1 VQRALP
7 PLLIHGMPRQNT
19 RPTDFPPAVQQ
30 QIARLAECIVA
41 ARKAL
46 GETQAQWAARLGI
59 SQPTMARLERGD
71 ASVSAATYILC
82 LSQLNPQL
90 DLTVLLPRS
99 AAPAAPA
106 SAPAKTSATAAAPA
120 TPSAA
125 TGVDDFV
132 SLLASWAPASV

>member
-1 VQRALP
+1 M
-7 PLLIHGMPRQNT
+7 IHGMPRQNT

-99 AAPAAPA
+99 TAPAAPA
-106 SAPAKTSATAAAPA
+106 HPSAASAKTAATVAAPA

>member
-99 AAPAAPA
+99 TASEPAAPA
-106 SAPAKTSATAAAPA
+106 PAPAKTAA

>member
-1 VQRALP
+1 
-7 PLLIHGMPRQNT
+7 MPRQNT

-30 QIARLAECIVA
+30 QIARLAERIVA

-99 AAPAAPA
+99 
-106 SAPAKTSATAAAPA
+106 SATPAAAAPA
-120 TPSAA
+120 PAHLAAGTASKAAASA
-125 TGVDDFV
+125 TGSGVDDFV

>member
-1 VQRALP
+1 
-7 PLLIHGMPRQNT
+7 
-19 RPTDFPPAVQQ
+19 
-30 QIARLAECIVA
+30 
-41 ARKAL
+41 
-46 GETQAQWAARLGI
+46 
-59 SQPTMARLERGD
+59 MARLERGD

-90 DLTVLLPRS
+90 TRPPLPRS

-120 TPSAA
+120 TPSAD

>member
-1 VQRALP
+1 
-7 PLLIHGMPRQNT
+7 MPRQNT

-82 LSQLNPQL
+82 LSELNPQL

-99 AAPAAPA
+99 TASAPAPAPAAPA
-106 SAPAKTSATAAAPA
+106 PAPAKT
-120 TPSAA
+120 AA

>member
-1 VQRALP
+1 
-7 PLLIHGMPRQNT
+7 MPRQNT

-90 DLTVLLPRS
+90 DLTVLLPHS
-99 AAPAAPA
+99 AAPAPMPAPTPAPA
-106 SAPAKTSATAAAPA
+106 SVAGAPPA
-120 TPSAA
+120 S
-125 TGVDDFV
+125 GVDDFA
-132 SLLASWAPASV
+132 SLLSSWAPTSF

>member
-1 VQRALP
+1 
-7 PLLIHGMPRQNT
+7 MPRQNT

-99 AAPAAPA
+99 SAPAAPA
-106 SAPAKTSATAAAPA
+106 PAPAPEKTAA

>member
-1 VQRALP
+1 
-7 PLLIHGMPRQNT
+7 MPRQNT

-30 QIARLAECIVA
+30 QIARLAECIVT

-99 AAPAAPA
+99 SA
-106 SAPAKTSATAAAPA
+106 SAPALAAPAPAPAKTAAA
-120 TPSAA
+120 PSAA

>member
-1 VQRALP
+1 
-7 PLLIHGMPRQNT
+7 MPRQNT

-41 ARKAL
+41 ARKAQ

-99 AAPAAPA
+99 SAPAAPVTA
-106 SAPAKTSATAAAPA
+106 PAPAKTAATAAAPA
-120 TPSAA
+120 PPSAA

>member
-1 VQRALP
+1 
-7 PLLIHGMPRQNT
+7 MPRQNT

-30 QIARLAECIVA
+30 QIALLAERIVA

-99 AAPAAPA
+99 AAPAAPVP
-106 SAPAKTSATAAAPA
+106 APAAKATAPA
-120 TPSAA
+120 TGS
-125 TGVDDFV
+125 GVDDFV
-132 SLLASWAPASV
+132 SLLASWTPASV

>member
-1 VQRALP
+1 
-7 PLLIHGMPRQNT
+7 MPRQNT

-99 AAPAAPA
+99 AASAPAAPA
-106 SAPAKTSATAAAPA
+106 PAPAKTAAAPA